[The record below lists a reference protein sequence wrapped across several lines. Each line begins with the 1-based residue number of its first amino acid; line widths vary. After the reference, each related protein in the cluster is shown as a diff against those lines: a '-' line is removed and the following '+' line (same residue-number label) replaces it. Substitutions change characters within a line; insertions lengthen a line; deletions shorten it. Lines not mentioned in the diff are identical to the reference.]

1 MTVPR
6 LVHGRRSQHFDCTP
20 RGARSRRVRDGARGG
35 AKCPHLQNRPL
46 QSSAQRNPRPSS
58 CSHLGSKLPPFDMGA
73 QSPASFCNAN
83 DLVLAALVASTAVRD
98 AFVGHPTNRIV
109 LTRPVTAGQAPHPR
123 LLGEQLPFLRPQLC
137 WRQQPTLTHR
147 HRRELYGTR
156 PARCTPTDRATSG
169 IGSNG
174 GTSSIR
180 RPFA

>member
-98 AFVGHPTNRIV
+98 AFVGHPTHRIV

-123 LLGEQLPFLRPQLC
+123 LPWVNSCRSCGHSSAGASNPRSPTGIDESCTAPDPLAA
-137 WRQQPTLTHR
+137 RQR
-147 HRRELYGTR
+147 IGRR
-156 PARCTPTDRATSG
+156 PASGATAAPA
-169 IGSNG
+169 
-174 GTSSIR
+174 R
-180 RPFA
+180 